1 MRGQPAVGVLPK
13 DVRQKGKPTCGQKA
27 VLLCPRL
34 PPCTKVHPADLTST
48 QAILEGEDGPRRTRH
63 SQSQGKQTGEK

>member
-1 MRGQPAVGVLPK
+1 MHGQPAVGVLPK

-34 PPCTKVHPADLTST
+34 PPCTRSVL
-48 QAILEGEDGPRRTRH
+48 
-63 SQSQGKQTGEK
+63 QT